1 MGDFFVR
8 RPIVAMVISII
19 IVIVGVISMMSLPIA
34 QYPDLT
40 PPMVQVTATYT
51 GASSMNVEQSVAT
64 PLEQEINGVE
74 NSLYM
79 QSINT
84 NDGVM
89 SLRVSFEVGTD
100 PDMNNVLTQ
109 NRVSA
114 ASPKLPDDVKRLG
127 VTTKKSLAFPLML
140 VSITS
145 PNNTYDKIFLSNYS
159 KINVADFLARIP
171 GVGRVDIFGAGDYA
185 MRIWVKPDRLA
196 EMGLTVNDVVNAV
209 KAQNVIV
216 AGGKYGAEPAPEG
229 TEFTYTVRLKDRLQS
244 EEEFGN
250 IVVRQSAEGFQ
261 VKVKDVAR
269 VELGTETYKSFNR
282 MNQKDCAAI
291 AIYQSPG
298 SNAMNIAAQVKESME
313 EISKSFPQDIHYD
326 VSLDTTLAISEGI
339 SEIITTLYEAL
350 ILVIIVVFIFLQN
363 WRALL
368 IPMLAVPVS
377 LIGAFILFPL
387 LGFSINTLSLLG
399 LVLAIGIV
407 VDDAIVVVEAVM
419 LNIEHGMNPKEA
431 TILAMK
437 QVTGPIIATTLVM
450 AAVFIPVAAVAGIT
464 GRLYQQFAITIAVSV
479 AFSALNSLTLSPALC
494 SILLR
499 PPKPAKGF
507 VGKFFGGFNKYF
519 DKANNSYT
527 SFSGVIIRKAGR
539 GVVFIVLLVFLA
551 GVLGKFVPGG
561 FIPEEDMGYFF
572 VNAQLPDA
580 SSMQRADKVAEKIE
594 TILAGEEGVEYITC
608 ITGYS
613 MLTGGYSTNSV
624 FIFVSLKEWSE
635 RGKEDQVKTLMRRL
649 NGKFAASIPEA
660 QTFAF
665 GPPAIPGLGNGSGF
679 SIMIQDKT
687 GNTPQYLAE
696 QTMKFIQEARK
707 RPEIGAAFTTY
718 QASTPQRYLDIDRE
732 KAMKMGLALNDVY
745 GTIGAY
751 LGGSY
756 VNDFN
761 RFGRV
766 FKAYVQ
772 AEPEYRINEKDISLF
787 YIRNANGD
795 MVPLNSIAK
804 IEDISGPEFT
814 FRFNMARAAE
824 VTGSPAP
831 GYSSAQAL
839 AALEEVAK
847 EVLPDDIGYSWNAM
861 SFQEKKASGT
871 AGVVLIFA
879 LVFVFLILAAQYESW
894 SLPFAIL
901 LGTPFAVFG
910 AFGGLWLARLG
921 SDNYVLN
928 VFAQIS
934 LIVLIGLAAKNAIL
948 IIEYA
953 KEKFEKGLSLKDAAL
968 QGAKLRLRPILMT
981 SFAFILGVIP
991 LITASG
997 AGAMARNVM
1006 GVAVFGGMLIATI
1019 VGVFMYPMLYVL
1031 IGKLGKYEKK
1041 RELALAAQNANM
1053 NAQIVNDKKNT
1064 NSDH

>member
-1 MGDFFVR
+1 MGEFFVR
-8 RPIVAMVISII
+8 RPIVAMVISIF
-19 IVIVGVISMMSLPIA
+19 IVIVGVISMLTLPIA
-34 QYPDLT
+34 QYPDIT
-40 PPMVQVTATYT
+40 PPMVQVVANYT
-51 GASSMNVEQSVAT
+51 GASSLNVEQSVAT
-64 PLEQEINGVE
+64 PIEQELNGLE
-74 NSLYM
+74 NSIYM

-89 SLRVSFEVGTD
+89 SLRVSFEAGTD

-114 ASPKLPDDVKRLG
+114 ATPKLPEEVKRMG

-140 VSITS
+140 VSVTS
-145 PNNTYDKIFLSNYS
+145 PNNTYDKLFVSNYT
-159 KINVADFLARIP
+159 KINVADAIARIP

-185 MRIWVKPDRLA
+185 MRIWVKPDKLA
-196 EMGLTVNDVVNAV
+196 ELGLTVNDVVNAV
-209 KAQNVIV
+209 KSQNVIV
-216 AGGKYGAEPAPEG
+216 AGGKFGAEPAPPG

-244 EEEFGN
+244 EEEFGE
-250 IVVRQSAEGFQ
+250 IVVRQSPEGFQ
-261 VKVKDVAR
+261 VKLKDVAR
-269 VELGTETYKSFNR
+269 VELGTENYKSISR

-291 AIYQSPG
+291 SIYQSPG
-298 SNAMNIAAQVKESME
+298 SNAMEIAAKVKSSME
-313 EISKSFPQDIHYD
+313 ELAASFPDDIKYD
-326 VSLDTTLAISEGI
+326 ISLDSTLAISEGI

-350 ILVIIVVFIFLQN
+350 ILVILVVFIFLQN

-431 TILAMK
+431 TIVAMK

-450 AAVFIPVAAVAGIT
+450 AAVFIPVATVAGIT
-464 GRLYQQFAITIAVSV
+464 GKLYQQFAITIAVSV

-494 SILLR
+494 SILLKH
-499 PPKPAKGF
+499 PKPAKGIA
-507 VGKFFGGFNKYF
+507 GKFFGGFNKYF
-519 DKANNSYT
+519 DKANHSYT

-539 GVVFIVLLVFLA
+539 GVMFIILLVILSGF
-551 GVLGKFVPGG
+551 LGKVVPGG
-561 FIPEEDMGYFF
+561 FVPEEDMGYFF

-580 SSMQRADKVAEKIE
+580 ASMQRSDKVAAKIE
-594 TILAGEEGVEYITC
+594 QILANESAVEYTTC
-608 ITGYS
+608 ITGFS
-613 MLTGGYSTNSV
+613 MLTGGFSTNSV
-624 FIFVSLKEWSE
+624 FLFVSLKEWSE
-635 RGKEDQVKTLMRRL
+635 RGDGNDVKSLMRRL
-649 NGKFAASIPEA
+649 NGKFAMGIKEGQAFS
-660 QTFAF
+660 F

-679 SIMIQDKT
+679 SIMIQDKA
-687 GNTPQYLAE
+687 GNTPQYLSE
-696 QTMKFIQEARK
+696 QTQKFIAEARK
-707 RPEIGAAFTTY
+707 RPEIGSAFTTF

-732 KAMKMGLALNDVY
+732 KAMKMGLSLTDVY
-745 GTIGAY
+745 STVGAY
-751 LGGSY
+751 LGGAY
-756 VNDFN
+756 VNDLN

-766 FKAYVQ
+766 FKAFVQ
-772 AEPEYRINEKDISLF
+772 AEPEYRLNENDLSLF
-787 YIRNANGD
+787 YIRNSGGN
-795 MVPLNSIAK
+795 MVPLSSIARVEN
-804 IEDISGPEFT
+804 IGGPEFT
-814 FRFNMARAAE
+814 FRFNMSRAAE
-824 VTGSPAP
+824 VSGAPAP

-839 AALEEVAK
+839 KALEEVASQ
-847 EVLPDDIGYSWNAM
+847 VLPADIGYAWNAM
-861 SFQEKKASGT
+861 SYQENKASGT
-871 AGVVLIFA
+871 AGVVFIFA
-879 LVFVFLILAAQYESW
+879 IVFVFLILAAQYESW

-910 AFGGLWLARLG
+910 AFAGIWIARFG
-921 SDNYVLN
+921 SDSYVLN

-953 KEKFEKGLSLKDAAL
+953 KEKFETGLSLKDAAL
-968 QGAKLRLRPILMT
+968 EGAKLRLRPILMT

-997 AGAMARNVM
+997 AGASARNVM
-1006 GVAVFGGMLIATI
+1006 GVAVFAGMLVATI

-1031 IGKLGKYEKK
+1031 IGKLAKYEQKRDLKK
-1041 RELALAAQNANM
+1041 LAEN
-1053 NAQIVNDKKNT
+1053 K
-1064 NSDH
+1064 

>member
-8 RPIVAMVISII
+8 RPIVAMVISIV
-19 IVIVGVISMMSLPIA
+19 IVIVGIISMMSLPIA

-51 GASSMNVEQSVAT
+51 GASSMNVEQAVAT
-64 PLEQEINGVE
+64 PIEQEVNGVE
-74 NSLYM
+74 NSIYM

-89 SLRVSFEVGTD
+89 SMKISFEVGTD

-109 NRVSA
+109 NRVST
-114 ASPKLPDDVKRLG
+114 ASPKLPDEVKRLG

-140 VSITS
+140 ISVTS
-145 PNNTYDKIFLSNYS
+145 PDNSYDKIFLSNYT
-159 KINVADFLARIP
+159 KINVSDILARIS

-196 EMGLTVNDVVNAV
+196 EMGLTINDVVNAI
-209 KAQNVIV
+209 KAQNIIV
-216 AGGKYGAEPAPEG
+216 AGGKFGGEPAPPG

-250 IVVRQSAEGFQ
+250 IVIRQSAEGFQ

-269 VELGTETYKSFNR
+269 VELGTEMYKSFNR
-282 MNQKDCAAI
+282 MNNKDCAAV
-291 AIYQSPG
+291 AIYQAPG
-298 SNAMNIAAQVKESME
+298 SNALDVANQVKTKMK
-313 EISKSFPQDIHYD
+313 EISEGFPAGIKYD
-326 VSLDTTLAISEGI
+326 VSLDTTLAITEGI
-339 SEIITTLYEAL
+339 NEIIHTLFEAL
-350 ILVIIVVFIFLQN
+350 LLVILVVFLFLQN
-363 WRALL
+363 WRAML
-368 IPMLAVPVS
+368 IPMMAVPVS
-377 LIGAFILFPL
+377 LIGAFVLFPL

-419 LNIEHGMNPKEA
+419 VNIEHGMNPKEA
-431 TILAMK
+431 TVAAMK
-437 QVTGPIIATTLVM
+437 VITAPIIAITLVLIS
-450 AAVFIPVAAVAGIT
+450 VFVPVAAMGGIT

-494 SILLR
+494 SMLLKH
-499 PPKPAKGF
+499 PKPAKGIA
-507 VGKFFGGFNKYF
+507 GKFFGGFNKYF
-519 DKANNSYT
+519 NKANDSYT
-527 SFSGVIIRKAGR
+527 SFSGVIIRKSYR
-539 GVVFIVLLVFLA
+539 GIIFIILLA
-551 GVLGKFVPGG
+551 GLAGLLGKLVPGG

-572 VNAQLPDA
+572 INAQLPEA
-580 SSMQRADKVAEKIE
+580 SSLQRADKVAEKIN
-594 TILAGEEGVEYITC
+594 TILSEFDAIEYTTS

-613 MLTGGYSTNSV
+613 MLTGGYSTNTV

-635 RGKEDQVKTLMRRL
+635 REGIANKVRFLMMRL
-649 NGKFAASIPEA
+649 NYAFATRIQEA
-660 QTFAF
+660 PVFAF

-696 QTMKFIQEARK
+696 QTQKFIQAIKK
-707 RPEIGAAFTTY
+707 RPEIGNAFTTF
-718 QASTPQRYLDIDRE
+718 QAATPQRYLDIDRE
-732 KAMKMGLALNDVY
+732 KAMKMGLNLNDVY
-745 GTIGAY
+745 NTIGAY

-772 AEPEYRINEKDISLF
+772 AEPEYRQTDHDMGLF

-795 MVPLNSIAK
+795 MVPLSAIARV
-804 IEDISGPEFT
+804 ENISGPEFT

-824 VTGSPAP
+824 VTGGPAA
-831 GYSSAQAL
+831 GYSSEQAL

-861 SFQEKKASGT
+861 SFQEKRASGT
-871 AGVVLIFA
+871 AGVVFLFA
-879 LVFVFLILAAQYESW
+879 IIFVFLILAAQYESW
-894 SLPFAIL
+894 SLPFSIL

-910 AFGGLWLARLG
+910 AFGGLWIARFLA
-921 SDNYVLN
+921 DIYVLN

-934 LIVLIGLAAKNAIL
+934 LILLIALAAKNAIL
-948 IIEYA
+948 IVEFA
-953 KEKFEKGLSLKDAAL
+953 KEKFEEGLSLTEAAI

-997 AGAMARNVM
+997 AGALARNVM
-1006 GVAVFGGMLIATI
+1006 GVAVFMGMLVATI
-1019 VGVFMYPMLYVL
+1019 VGVFMYPMLFVV

-1041 RELALAAQNANM
+1041 RELKLAAIKANE
-1053 NAQIVNDKKNT
+1053 NKTLADSTTSQ
-1064 NSDH
+1064 H